1 MMKKPVMK
9 KEVAVVYANAETRD
23 IGFYSTQDAVMKFT
37 EFGLLRKGYSPDR
50 YVLSVDPRFDFAKVV
65 DYIKTY
71 GEEDEV
77 K

>member
-1 MMKKPVMK
+1 MLKKPVMK

-23 IGFYSTQDAVMKFT
+23 IGFYSTQDAVTEFA

-50 YVLSVDPRFDFAKVV
+50 YVLSVDSRFDFTEVV
-65 DYIKTY
+65 DYMKAY
-71 GEEDEV
+71 GEQDEV